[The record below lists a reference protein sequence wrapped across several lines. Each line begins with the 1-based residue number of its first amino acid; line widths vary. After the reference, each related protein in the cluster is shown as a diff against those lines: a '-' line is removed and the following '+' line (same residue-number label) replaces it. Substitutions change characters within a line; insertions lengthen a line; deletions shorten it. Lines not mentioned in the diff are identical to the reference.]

1 MQGKMRMRDKNG
13 RRSRYRD
20 GLVGLGSSVRDY
32 GDGINDKNERESQ
45 GLRNVREKQ
54 DTRG

>member
-45 GLRNVREKQ
+45 SLRNVREKQ